1 MKIILKKPLIT
12 EKANMLTDK
21 LKKLT
26 FVVEK
31 TATKDQIKSSIEK
44 LYNVEVTSVNTM
56 RYAGK
61 LKAKN
66 TKKGMMIGRRDA
78 FKKAVV
84 SLKDGDTID
93 FYENV

>member
-1 MKIILKKPLIT
+1 
-12 EKANMLTDK
+12 MLTDK

>member
-21 LKKLT
+21 LQQLT
-26 FVVEK
+26 FIVEK

-44 LYNVEVTSVNTM
+44 LYSVEVISVNTM

-61 LKAKN
+61 LKSKN
-66 TKKGMMIGRRDA
+66 TKKGVMIGRRDA
-78 FKKAVV
+78 FKKAVI
-84 SLKDGDTID
+84 SLKEGDTID
-93 FYENV
+93 FYANV